1 MNKKEDTTLF
11 LAVEA
16 MLNNSMRTLRSTQV
30 MTIEDIAKLYEVT
43 PQYLQQRIKKNP
55 DRFPKD
61 FMFRLTKKEQDA
73 LKTVYLFALTEGG
86 ILMAGG
92 QLRSEKA
99 KKIHMQFIEYF
110 VKLSNTTME
119 KLGVAKEDTFLILEL
134 LKRME
139 KEQ

>member
-1 MNKKEDTTLF
+1 MNKEDTTLF

-30 MTIEDIAKLYEVT
+30 MTVEDIAKLYEVT

-61 FMFRLTKKEQDA
+61 FLFNITKKEQTT
-73 LKTVYLFALTEGG
+73 LETTHSFVLTEKG

-99 KKIHMQFIEYF
+99 KKIHLQFIEYF
-110 VKLSNTTME
+110 VKLSKANME
-119 KLGVAKEDTFLILEL
+119 KLGIADKDTFLIFEL
-134 LKRME
+134 LKRM
-139 KEQ
+139 K